1 MNNYAIFRSI
11 FFSIII
17 KAFMAVD
24 RDLLLQHFF
33 RTPQVFKEGVMH
45 YGGICTSKDSKS
57 HIQYLILRFAMLRG
71 SSYSVCLARQAR
83 QRSNLSLLVWD
94 PTLGKENLRPV
105 CTCIGLRIRSP
116 ATEFWASLLIVFIN
130 VNFLWLP

>member
-17 KAFMAVD
+17 KAFVAVD
-24 RDLLLQHFF
+24 RDLLLQYFF
-33 RTPQVFKEGVMH
+33 RTPQVFKVGLMH

-57 HIQYLILRFAMLRG
+57 HISYLE
-71 SSYSVCLARQAR
+71 VCHAPRIVVQCMACSTSAAK
-83 QRSNLSLLVWD
+83 RSNLSLLVWE
-94 PTLGKENLRPV
+94 PTLGKENLHPV